1 MMCSEIAQPQSA
13 DIRRDLE
20 TMTQRWDELDTPAV
34 FELRAIAPD
43 RNKKPQSSKFAAD
56 WIDEAVEWAEN
67 MNRLGFNLYVTR
79 NPIRHD
85 CAGSAKDEDVIAAFY
100 VWADCD
106 DKAASNNVFRFDG
119 PKWNFAVTTGRVP
132 HVRAHTYWELE
143 EPCLNMQAWR
153 EVQEGIAVHFGSD
166 DKVVNPSRIM
176 RLGGTVTYPAKNKI
190 ERGYTT
196 EVATIRT
203 VYDDDRDPVAFQQMH
218 RLFGHLKPQVSAQ
231 TATQPLSGGIGIDLG
246 KQPLDRER
254 EKIKALSGEE
264 WNNAVFK
271 LVGSY
276 IRKGMSDEEIHAL
289 TQPLTIPPYT
299 LDDTAREVQSMIDRT
314 RRNPK
319 FEAEKQQEVKSA
331 SAIIKASEG
340 NPDWQDLLVRNSRG
354 RAIWNTANALIML
367 EHDVDLKDCFAFDEF
382 KQTKI
387 VTQPLPLSGER
398 KANFEGRELK
408 DSDVTKLVSYF
419 NRIGYPDATK
429 TVAADAIQARCED
442 ATIHPVRNYLHNL
455 PQWDGVPR
463 VDTWL
468 EDYCAVECADDEI
481 KMYVSEVGKRWLISA
496 VARVMRPGCKAD
508 GVLILEGR
516 QGAKKSTTFRI
527 LAGGDWFGDSLP
539 PMQSKDASDYLRG
552 KWIIEMAELSNINKA
567 EVEVVKA
574 FIAREEERFRPAY
587 GRNEITYQRQ
597 CIFAGSTNKS
607 DYLRDE
613 TGNRRFWPVK
623 IGRECDVDALARD
636 RDQLWSETFELYNAG
651 EIWWLTGDAERVAQ
665 RQQEDRVSQD
675 AWEGSVMQYLIGMSE
690 VSVSQ
695 IAINALEIE
704 VGRVDRASTNRITA
718 ILATN
723 GWVRDGQFT
732 AGENKGR
739 ARYVKKGSDE

>member
-13 DIRRDLE
+13 DIKRDLE

-85 CAGSAKDEDVIAAFY
+85 CTGSAKDEDVIAAFY

-106 DKAASNNVFRFDG
+106 DRAASNNVFRFDG
-119 PKWNFAVTTGRVP
+119 PKWSFAVTTGRVP

-190 ERGYTT
+190 ERGYIT

-203 VYDDDRDPVAFQQMH
+203 VYDDDRDPVAFQQVH

-289 TQPLTIPPYT
+289 TQPLTLPPYT

-319 FEAEKQQEVKSA
+319 FEAEERAPEPEPQPVTSSTIEDFPIDSSEAFLADLKPLEYLIDGLLPTGVTYSLTGHAGHGKTTLALQFALSVATGGLFGDRNTSQGSVLIMAGENPYNVKWQYAAALAARSLKPEDVPIYFVQGRFSIKEWTDVLRAKLAAMPDLKLIIVDSLQAFFEGDNDNDNTQMVEMAHKMRKICDIPQRPAQIIIAHPAGKTPQKDNLVPRGGGAFLNEIDGNLTVWSSDASSQTLHHSQKFRGAGFDPMEWVMHVQTFNHLTDIHGTPLKLPVSRPETTVERSTREVHNDTILRDYLLTVEA
-331 SAIIKASEG
+331 G
-340 NPDWQDLLVRNSRG
+340 NPISVREGASRFMISRWRMDQIVRTAKDEKLIKRYAKTYVLTDGG
-354 RAIWNTANALIML
+354 R
-367 EHDVDLKDCFAFDEF
+367 
-382 KQTKI
+382 
-387 VTQPLPLSGER
+387 
-398 KANFEGRELK
+398 
-408 DSDVTKLVSYF
+408 
-419 NRIGYPDATK
+419 
-429 TVAADAIQARCED
+429 
-442 ATIHPVRNYLHNL
+442 
-455 PQWDGVPR
+455 
-463 VDTWL
+463 
-468 EDYCAVECADDEI
+468 
-481 KMYVSEVGKRWLISA
+481 
-496 VARVMRPGCKAD
+496 
-508 GVLILEGR
+508 
-516 QGAKKSTTFRI
+516 
-527 LAGGDWFGDSLP
+527 
-539 PMQSKDASDYLRG
+539 DYL
-552 KWIIEMAELSNINKA
+552 ES
-567 EVEVVKA
+567 
-574 FIAREEERFRPAY
+574 
-587 GRNEITYQRQ
+587 Q
-597 CIFAGSTNKS
+597 
-607 DYLRDE
+607 
-613 TGNRRFWPVK
+613 
-623 IGRECDVDALARD
+623 
-636 RDQLWSETFELYNAG
+636 NAG
-651 EIWWLTGDAERVAQ
+651 E
-665 RQQEDRVSQD
+665 
-675 AWEGSVMQYLIGMSE
+675 
-690 VSVSQ
+690 
-695 IAINALEIE
+695 
-704 VGRVDRASTNRITA
+704 
-718 ILATN
+718 
-723 GWVRDGQFT
+723 
-732 AGENKGR
+732 
-739 ARYVKKGSDE
+739 

>member
-1 MMCSEIAQPQSA
+1 MMCSEIAQPQSE
-13 DIRRDLE
+13 DIKRDLE

-254 EKIKALSGEE
+254 EKIKALSGDE

-319 FEAEKQQEVKSA
+319 FEAEERAPEPEPQPVTPTTIQDFPIDSSA
-331 SAIIKASEG
+331 AFLA
-340 NPDWQDLLVRNSRG
+340 DLKPLEYLIDGLLPSGVTYSLTGHAGHGKTTLALQFALSVATGEMFGHRKTSQG
-354 RAIWNTANALIML
+354 SVLIMAGENPYNVKWQYAAAL
-367 EHDVDLKDCFAFDEF
+367 AARSLKPEDVPIYFVQGRFSIKEWTDVLRAKLAAMPDLKLIIVDSLQAF
-382 KQTKI
+382 
-387 VTQPLPLSGER
+387 
-398 KANFEGRELK
+398 FEGDNDNDNTQMVEMAHKMRRLCDIPQRPAQIIIAHPAGKTPQK
-408 DSDVTKLVSYF
+408 D
-419 NRIGYPDATK
+419 
-429 TVAADAIQARCED
+429 
-442 ATIHPVRNYLHNL
+442 NL
-455 PQWDGVPR
+455 VPR
-463 VDTWL
+463 GGGAFL
-468 EDYCAVECADDEI
+468 NEI
-481 KMYVSEVGKRWLISA
+481 DGNLTVWSQDASSQTLHHSQKFRGAGFDPMEWVMEVRQFDHLTDVHGTPLKLPVSRPETVSERSSREA
-496 VARVMRPGCKAD
+496 VND
-508 GVLILEGR
+508 HVLR
-516 QGAKKSTTFRI
+516 
-527 LAGGDWFGDSLP
+527 
-539 PMQSKDASDYLRG
+539 DYL
-552 KWIIEMAELSNINKA
+552 LT
-567 EVEVVKA
+567 VEAGQPVSVREGAARFMISRWRMDQIVKTA
-574 FIAREEERFRPAY
+574 KDEKLIKRYAKTY
-587 GRNEITYQRQ
+587 VLTDGGR
-597 CIFAGSTNKS
+597 
-607 DYLRDE
+607 DYLE
-613 TGNRRFWPVK
+613 
-623 IGRECDVDALARD
+623 A
-636 RDQLWSETFELYNAG
+636 QNAG
-651 EIWWLTGDAERVAQ
+651 E
-665 RQQEDRVSQD
+665 
-675 AWEGSVMQYLIGMSE
+675 
-690 VSVSQ
+690 
-695 IAINALEIE
+695 
-704 VGRVDRASTNRITA
+704 
-718 ILATN
+718 
-723 GWVRDGQFT
+723 
-732 AGENKGR
+732 
-739 ARYVKKGSDE
+739 